1 MIEEIVKNIQEGKD
15 VRRNLS
21 ELRKEIKDKTKKLSL
36 LYKLGNNFN
45 VLLKLLEH
53 EDAKVRK
60 STALLLGELGIQ
72 EALDIL
78 YNKYV
83 TEDKLFIRSSYVTAM
98 GYLNCEKYLE
108 AFKERALELSKLELT
123 TENRKHILEELRE
136 LTSIIVQS
144 EGIPSHLFIGYHEP
158 SSIILLTNRNYTDV
172 TLRQLEGL
180 KAKEFNAGIMLQT
193 NHLEEVLAIR
203 TYQELLFIV
212 SGMKSCETD
221 TNKAAETIVNSS
233 LLEFLTKRH
242 KGDAPFYFR
251 VEVKSRL
258 PLDKKSEF
266 AKKLSAEIELQ
277 SERKF
282 INNPSNYE
290 FEIRVIQNKE
300 GNFNLLVKLF
310 TILDDRFTYRK
321 HITAT
326 SIKPSNAAL
335 VMELVKD
342 YLKPEAK
349 VLDPFCGVGTM
360 LIERHKLVKANTMYG
375 IDILE
380 EAINGARINT
390 KEAHQI
396 AHYINKDFF
405 EFSHEY
411 LFDEVITDM
420 PFMIGKITKD
430 EIYEL
435 YDRFFTKIREHLTKD
450 GIIIMYSHDK
460 SIVQK
465 LERLRG
471 FMIDKIFEISRK
483 EGTYVFVLKSYSG
496 K

>member
-1 MIEEIVKNIQEGKD
+1 
-15 VRRNLS
+15 
-21 ELRKEIKDKTKKLSL
+21 
-36 LYKLGNNFN
+36 
-45 VLLKLLEH
+45 
-53 EDAKVRK
+53 
-60 STALLLGELGIQ
+60 
-72 EALDIL
+72 
-78 YNKYV
+78 
-83 TEDKLFIRSSYVTAM
+83 
-98 GYLNCEKYLE
+98 
-108 AFKERALELSKLELT
+108 
-123 TENRKHILEELRE
+123 
-136 LTSIIVQS
+136 
-144 EGIPSHLFIGYHEP
+144 
-158 SSIILLTNRNYTDV
+158 
-172 TLRQLEGL
+172 
-180 KAKEFNAGIMLQT
+180 
-193 NHLEEVLAIR
+193 
-203 TYQELLFIV
+203 
-212 SGMKSCETD
+212 
-221 TNKAAETIVNSS
+221 
-233 LLEFLTKRH
+233 
-242 KGDAPFYFR
+242 
-251 VEVKSRL
+251 
-258 PLDKKSEF
+258 
-266 AKKLSAEIELQ
+266 
-277 SERKF
+277 
-282 INNPSNYE
+282 
-290 FEIRVIQNKE
+290 
-300 GNFNLLVKLF
+300 
-310 TILDDRFTYRK
+310 LDDRFTYRK